1 MVKLILIDLDDTLLD
16 FKRSERCAIE
26 MALEFAK
33 IAPTDAVCT
42 LYSEINDSLW
52 KKLETGDITRKE
64 LLTKR
69 FEILFEKLGVTFDKF
84 EMQKKYMASLSEQVH
99 FIDGAIE
106 LLENLSKK
114 YSLAIISN
122 GTIAVQNPRLDK
134 SGIRKYFSHI
144 FISEELGVNKPAR
157 EFFEKVLKTCNE
169 SRENCVVIGDSESSD
184 ILGGINAGI
193 RTIKFSRSGD
203 KGKADAV
210 ATALCE
216 IPDILEKF

>member
-33 IAPTDAVCT
+33 IAPTDAACT

-114 YSLAIISN
+114 YSLAIVSN
-122 GTIAVQNPRLDK
+122 GTKAVQNPRLDK

-193 RTIKFSRSGD
+193 DTCWYNPKGYEAKYSVTHEIKD
-203 KGKADAV
+203 LMDLKK
-210 ATALCE
+210 
-216 IPDILEKF
+216 IL